1 MTDAASPA
9 EHAAAITASRDRLV
23 AFAVSCSDDDWRS
36 RPLIEQGD
44 DHRPVGVIVD
54 HVADS
59 YDYIGAWLSAIG
71 AGQDPPVS
79 AELVDTFNAA
89 HAQDAAAV
97 TRADAISHPG
107 RSGDAVIAL
116 VSRLSVE
123 DLERPDGRIGRF
135 ALILARHPDNHRAE
149 IEAVL
154 RG

>member
-9 EHAAAITASRDRLV
+9 DHAAAIAASRDRLA
-23 AFAVSCSDDDWRS
+23 AFAASCPEDAWRS
-36 RPLIEQGD
+36 RPLTGQGD
-44 DHRPVGVIVD
+44 DRTVGVIVD

-59 YDYIGAWLSAIG
+59 YDYIGAWLSAIV

-79 AELVDTFNAA
+79 AELVDSFNAA
-89 HAQDAAAV
+89 HARDAAAV
-97 TRADAISHPG
+97 TQPDAIAHLE

-116 VSRLSVE
+116 ISHLSVD
-123 DLERPDGRIGRF
+123 DLERADGQVGRF
-135 ALILARHPDNHRAE
+135 AQILARHPDNHRAE